1 MTLSVCV
8 PIGRPHVCEHMTD
21 QKPAVFVVDDDAFVR
36 RALLR
41 LIRSAGY
48 EAEGFESAAAYLE
61 HAPVA
66 PPACLV
72 LDLRMPGMNGFELQ
86 QRVNGTPL
94 ELPVVFITG
103 YGDEKVRRQGLELG
117 AVAVLFKP
125 FKEMLLLEA
134 IARALAGGPGP

>member
-1 MTLSVCV
+1 
-8 PIGRPHVCEHMTD
+8 MTD
-21 QKPAVFVVDDDAFVR
+21 QKPAVCVVDDDAYVR

-48 EAEGFESAAAYLE
+48 DAEGFASAAAYLAR
-61 HAPVA
+61 APIA
-66 PPACLV
+66 PPACMV

-86 QRVNGTPL
+86 QRVKGTPL

-125 FKEMLLLEA
+125 FKEALLLEA
-134 IARALAGGPGP
+134 IARALAGGTAP